1 MNNTKA
7 ISFWQFLEKYKIE
20 IPIIQRD
27 YAQGR
32 KGKEELRRSFLTNL
46 KEALDKKL
54 DKEKEALDNNDKE
67 LKLDFVY
74 GAINNETLTPLDGQQ
89 RLTTLWLLHWYVALR
104 AGKLEEAR
112 EKLKK
117 FSYETRVSSREF
129 CEQLC
134 NCKNFES
141 FTPKNDKI
149 VDFITNQTW
158 FYSAWKQDP
167 TIQSML
173 RMLSGTKETDKSG
186 NDFIDGIEELFKG
199 EETTYF
205 DSSWEKLSGEN
216 CPITFYH
223 LPLEN
228 FGLSDDLY
236 IKMNARGKQLTDFEN
251 LKADLIGYIQERANK
266 KKDWEN
272 LLKGED
278 SIPIKF
284 DTTWTDLFWEN
295 RKGKGSEND
304 KGEIDDI
311 YFTFLNRFFWNELF
325 IAKEKDDDK
334 YNKYILD
341 IGKGDET
348 STQENENHS
357 YKYLNEIDEKIEKNN
372 NTERFYQG
380 LDKYK
385 YFEGKI
391 PKECFKKLRKV
402 LDNYIKYNEDY
413 KCSWN
418 EEFSFIPKYKEN
430 KILTLNQ
437 RERIV
442 FYAICKYFDHDTN
455 IQYTKESFNR
465 WMRVIWNL
473 VSGEDNSGK
482 PNIRSTSAMRKAIE
496 FIEKLDAHN
505 VYCSLIGQEKI
516 QGNSE
521 FEERCKEEIEKA
533 RKIII
538 DKTWEKCIIKAE
550 KDLFFKGTIRFLF
563 RDEDGNVDWSKFHEK
578 SEQAKKYFDNNGIKE
593 DPNKVKVKLTKA
605 LVLQCV
611 DEKQIDDG
619 KQIYEKQI
627 FNPNAST
634 WLWILSSKD
643 YQKAVHNILTS
654 DNIDD
659 LCKERSDCE
668 KFTIFEWKKQSGDT
682 ISVKL
687 DLNNLPYEEM
697 INKIPEGR
705 FRYNYDIPKL
715 GYYKKNQRLNK
726 ERDDILCELHK
737 DRKINFNNECT
748 KFVWGGDFDFTYEEN
763 SFRWKSDNKVCL
775 IIENK
780 EDNTFEVDGS
790 IDIDKENFT
799 AKLEDLLDGKKTN

>member
-1 MNNTKA
+1 MDNTKA

-32 KGKEELRRSFLTNL
+32 IGKEELRRSFLTNL

-54 DKEKEALDNNDKE
+54 DKEKE

-74 GAINNETLTPLDGQQ
+74 GAINNNTLTPLDGQQ

-104 AGKLEEAR
+104 AGKLEEVC

-134 NCKNFES
+134 NSENFKS
-141 FTPKNDKI
+141 FKSENDKI
-149 VDFITNQTW
+149 VEFITNQTW

-173 RMLSGTKETDKSG
+173 RMLSRTKETDKSG
-186 NDFIDGIEELFKG
+186 NNFIDGIEELFDGVKDFT
-199 EETTYF
+199 EY
-205 DSSWEKLSGEN
+205 WERLSREN

-251 LKADLIGYIQERANK
+251 LKADLIGYIQENK
-266 KKDWEN
+266 WEIQN
-272 LLKGED
+272 D
-278 SIPIKF
+278 MAIKF

-295 RKGKGSEND
+295 KNNEN
-304 KGEIDDI
+304 EIDDI

-325 IAKEKDDDK
+325 IAKEKNDD
-334 YNKYILD
+334 KYILD

-348 STQENENHS
+348 STQENNNVS
-357 YKYLNEIDEKIEKNN
+357 YKYLNKIDEKVGQNN

-385 YFEGKI
+385 YFNSKI
-391 PKECFKKLRKV
+391 PLDCFEKLRKV
-402 LDNYIKYNEDY
+402 LDNFCEYYKNNEKNIY
-413 KCSWN
+413 ECSWN
-418 EEFSFIPKYKEN
+418 KDFSFIPKYKDD
-430 KILTLNQ
+430 KILELNQ

-455 IQYTKESFNR
+455 IQDTKESFDR

-482 PNIRSTSAMRKAIE
+482 PNIRSTSAMRNVIE
-496 FIEKLDAHN
+496 FIEKLDSHD
-505 VYCSLIGQEKI
+505 VYSSLLKYLKEQEIGK
-516 QGNSE
+516 SE
-521 FEERCKEEIEKA
+521 FDERCKEEFE
-533 RKIII
+533 
-538 DKTWEKCIIKAE
+538 KAE
-550 KDLFFKGTIRFLF
+550 KIKADNNWEEKIIEAEKSLFFKGTIRFLF
-563 RDEDGNVDWSKFHEK
+563 RDDKGACDWSYFDAKLENATEYFFNTEGINDIYKIELTRKLVFQCDDGNK
-578 SEQAKKYFDNNGIKE
+578 
-593 DPNKVKVKLTKA
+593 
-605 LVLQCV
+605 
-611 DEKQIDDG
+611 
-619 KQIYEKQI
+619 IYDKQI

-643 YQKAVHNILTS
+643 YQKAVHNILLGK
-654 DNIDD
+654 NINNP
-659 LCKERSDCE
+659 S
-668 KFTIFEWKKQSGDT
+668 KKILNG
-682 ISVKL
+682 IEI
-687 DLNNLPYEEM
+687 DLNNLPYEKM
-697 INKIPEGR
+697 IKDMPNGR
-705 FRYNYDIPKL
+705 FRCSWGKL
-715 GYYKKNQRLNK
+715 GYYEPYKQTAIVYNPKLSECFKKFENIQLAN
-726 ERDDILCELHK
+726 EVNLGNGYFYGWDIKFKYE
-737 DRKINFNNECT
+737 NNEYEWKRDADFN
-748 KFVWGGDFDFTYEEN
+748 KFEELLGIN
-763 SFRWKSDNKVCL
+763 KSDV
-775 IIENK
+775 I
-780 EDNTFEVDGS
+780 V
-790 IDIDKENFT
+790 
-799 AKLEDLLDGKKTN
+799 

>member
-1 MNNTKA
+1 MDNTKA

-54 DKEKEALDNNDKE
+54 DKEKEALDKEKE

-74 GAINNETLTPLDGQQ
+74 GAINNNTLTPLDGQQ
-89 RLTTLWLLHWYVALR
+89 RLTTLWLLHWHVALR
-104 AGKLEEAR
+104 AGKLEEVC

-117 FSYETRVSSREF
+117 ISYETRVSSREF

-134 NCKNFES
+134 NCENFKS
-141 FTPKNDKI
+141 FKPENDKI
-149 VDFITNQTW
+149 VEFITNQTW

-186 NDFIDGIEELFKG
+186 NDFIDGIEELFDGVKDLKDFT
-199 EETTYF
+199 EY
-205 DSSWEKLSGEN
+205 WERLSREN

-223 LPLEN
+223 LLLEN

-251 LKADLIGYIQERANK
+251 LKADLIGYIQENK
-266 KKDWEN
+266 WEIQN
-272 LLKGED
+272 D
-278 SIPIKF
+278 IAIKF
-284 DTTWTDLFWEN
+284 DTTWTDLFQEN
-295 RKGKGSEND
+295 KNNEN
-304 KGEIDDI
+304 EIDDI

-325 IAKEKDDDK
+325 IAKKDGK
-334 YNKYILD
+334 HILD

-385 YFEGKI
+385 YFDREI
-391 PKECFKKLRKV
+391 PLDCFEKLRKV
-402 LDNYIKYNEDY
+402 LDNYISYKKDNKDY
-413 KCSWN
+413 ECSWN
-418 EEFSFIPKYKEN
+418 KEFSFIPKYKEG

-455 IQYTKESFNR
+455 IQDTKESFDR

-482 PNIRSTSAMRKAIE
+482 PNIRSTSAMRNAIE
-496 FIEKLDAHN
+496 FIEKLDSHD
-505 VYCSLIGQEKI
+505 VYSSLLKYLKEQEIGK
-516 QGNSE
+516 SE
-521 FEERCKEEIEKA
+521 FDERCKEEFE
-533 RKIII
+533 
-538 DKTWEKCIIKAE
+538 KAE
-550 KDLFFKGTIRFLF
+550 KIKADNNWEEKIIEAEKSLFFKGTIRFLF
-563 RDEDGNVDWSKFHEK
+563 RDDKGACDWNDFDDKLEN
-578 SEQAKKYFDNNGIKE
+578 ARKYFNAEGINDIYKIELTRNLVFQCDNG
-593 DPNKVKVKLTKA
+593 NK
-605 LVLQCV
+605 
-611 DEKQIDDG
+611 
-619 KQIYEKQI
+619 IYDKQI

-643 YQKAVHNILTS
+643 YQKAVHNILLGN
-654 DNIDD
+654 NINNP
-659 LCKERSDCE
+659 SE
-668 KFTIFEWKKQSGDT
+668 KI
-682 ISVKL
+682 KL
-687 DLNNLPYEEM
+687 NGIEIDLNNLPYEKM
-697 INKIPEGR
+697 IKDMPNGR
-705 FRYNYDIPKL
+705 FRCSWGKL
-715 GYYKKNQRLNK
+715 GYYEPYKQTAIVYNPKLSECFKKLENIQLANEVNLGNDYFYGWDIKFKYNDNEYEWKRDNNVCLKDNAFKVDDSINK
-726 ERDDILCELHK
+726 DNFIEKLDEILE
-737 DRKINFNNECT
+737 
-748 KFVWGGDFDFTYEEN
+748 
-763 SFRWKSDNKVCL
+763 SDNS
-775 IIENK
+775 N
-780 EDNTFEVDGS
+780 
-790 IDIDKENFT
+790 
-799 AKLEDLLDGKKTN
+799 

>member
-7 ISFWQFLEKYKIE
+7 ISFWQFLKNYKIE
-20 IPIIQRD
+20 IPIVQRD

-46 KEALDKKL
+46 KEAL
-54 DKEKEALDNNDKE
+54 EALDNNKE

-74 GAINNETLTPLDGQQ
+74 GAMNNNTLTPLDGQQ

-104 AGKLEEAR
+104 AGKLNETQ

-134 NCKNFES
+134 NYKNFECFQCKEDS
-141 FTPKNDKI
+141 KI
-149 VDFITNQTW
+149 VEFITNQTW

-186 NDFIDGIEELFKG
+186 NDFIDGIEELFER
-199 EETTYF
+199 EETTKF
-205 DSSWEKLSGEN
+205 DSYWKNLSGD

-251 LKADLIGYIQERANK
+251 LKADLIGYIQERANEN
-266 KKDWEN
+266 KDWEN

-278 SIPIKF
+278 SIPIKL

-295 RKGKGSEND
+295 KNNEN
-304 KGEIDDI
+304 EIDDI

-325 IAKEKDDDK
+325 IAK
-334 YNKYILD
+334 NGNNYILD

-348 STQENENHS
+348 STQENNNVS
-357 YKYLNEIDEKIEKNN
+357 YKYLNKIDEKVEQNN

-385 YFEGKI
+385 YFNSDNSEI
-391 PKECFKKLRKV
+391 PLDCFEKLRKV
-402 LDNYIKYNEDY
+402 LDNFCEYYKNNEKNIY
-413 KCSWN
+413 ECSWN
-418 EEFSFIPKYKEN
+418 KDFSFIPKYKDDKDN

-437 RERIV
+437 RERII
-442 FYAICKYFDHDTN
+442 FYSICKYFDHDTN
-455 IQYTKESFNR
+455 IQDTKDSFDR

-482 PNIRSTSAMRKAIE
+482 PNIRSTSAMRNAIE
-496 FIEKLDAHN
+496 FIEKLDPYN
-505 VYCSLIGQEKI
+505 VYCSLIGKTIE
-516 QGNSE
+516 GNSE
-521 FEERCKEEIEKA
+521 FDERCKEEIEKA
-533 RKIII
+533 RKIIS

-550 KDLFFKGTIRFLF
+550 KYLFFKGTIRFLF
-563 RDEDGNVDWSKFHEK
+563 RNEEEGKVDWNEFFKK
-578 SEQAKKYFDNNGIKE
+578 WKQAKEYFEKNGIKE
-593 DPNKVKVKLTKA
+593 DYKVKLTKA
-605 LVLQCV
+605 LVLQCNK
-611 DEKQIDDG
+611 E
-619 KQIYEKQI
+619 QIYDKQI

-634 WLWILSSKD
+634 WLWILSSKE

-654 DNIDD
+654 EKLCEKCDN
-659 LCKERSDCE
+659 CKEF
-668 KFTIFEWKKQSGDT
+668 KIFEWKRQKEP
-682 ISVKL
+682 IEVIL
-687 DLNNLPYEEM
+687 DLNNLPYKEM
-697 INKIPEGR
+697 INNIPRGR
-705 FRYNYDIPKL
+705 FRYNYDIQKL
-715 GYYKKNQRLNK
+715 GYYEPYK
-726 ERDDILCELHK
+726 RDAI
-737 DRKINFNNECT
+737 T
-748 KFVWGGDFDFTYEEN
+748 FD
-763 SFRWKSDNKVCL
+763 SQL
-775 IIENK
+775 Q
-780 EDNTFEVDGS
+780 
-790 IDIDKENFT
+790 
-799 AKLEDLLDGKKTN
+799 

>member
-7 ISFWQFLEKYKIE
+7 ISFWQFLENYKIE

-46 KEALDKKL
+46 KEALD
-54 DKEKEALDNNDKE
+54 NNKE

-74 GAINNETLTPLDGQQ
+74 GAINNNTLTPLDGQQ

-104 AGKLEEAR
+104 AGKLNETQ

-134 NCKNFES
+134 NCENFKS
-141 FTPKNDKI
+141 FKPENDKI
-149 VDFITNQTW
+149 VKFITNQTW

-199 EETTYF
+199 TTEETTNFGSY
-205 DSSWEKLSGEN
+205 WEKLSGD

-236 IKMNARGKQLTDFEN
+236 IKMNARGKQLTDYEN
-251 LKADLIGYIQERANK
+251 LKADLIGYIQERANAEDK
-266 KKDWEN
+266 RNELLNAEN
-272 LLKGED
+272 G
-278 SIPIKF
+278 IPIKF

-295 RKGKGSEND
+295 RKEKDSEND

-311 YFTFLNRFFWNELF
+311 YFAFLNRFFWNELF
-325 IAKEKDDDK
+325 IAKNE
-334 YNKYILD
+334 NNYILD

-348 STQENENHS
+348 STQENNNHS

-385 YFEGKI
+385 YFDREI
-391 PKECFKKLRKV
+391 PLDCFEKLRKV
-402 LDNYIKYNEDY
+402 LDNYISYKKDNKDY
-413 KCSWN
+413 ECSWN
-418 EEFSFIPKYKEN
+418 KEFSFIPKYKEG

-455 IQYTKESFNR
+455 IQDTKESFDR

-482 PNIRSTSAMRKAIE
+482 PNIRSTSAMRNAIE
-496 FIEKLDAHN
+496 FIERLDSHD
-505 VYCSLIGQEKI
+505 VYFSLDLKKQEIVK
-516 QGNSE
+516 SE
-521 FEERCKEEIEKA
+521 FDERCKEEIEKA
-533 RKIII
+533 KKIKE
-538 DKTWEKCIIKAE
+538 DNNWEEIIIKAE
-550 KDLFFKGTIRFLF
+550 KSLFFKGTIRFLF
-563 RDEDGNVDWSKFHEK
+563 RNDEGACDWDLDNFIVKLENA
-578 SEQAKKYFDNNGIKE
+578 QKYFDAKEGINDIYKIE
-593 DPNKVKVKLTKA
+593 LTRKL
-605 LVLQCV
+605 VFQC
-611 DEKQIDDG
+611 DDG
-619 KQIYEKQI
+619 NKIYDKQI

-634 WLWILSSKD
+634 WLWILSSKE
-643 YQKAVHNILTS
+643 YQKAVHNILLGKDINNPS
-654 DNIDD
+654 
-659 LCKERSDCE
+659 E
-668 KFTIFEWKKQSGDT
+668 KI
-682 ISVKL
+682 KL
-687 DLNNLPYEEM
+687 NGIEIDLNNLPYEKMIKEM
-697 INKIPEGR
+697 PNGR
-705 FRYNYDIPKL
+705 FRCNWGKL
-715 GYYKKNQRLNK
+715 GYYEPYYKQTAIVYNPELSECLEKLENIQLVNEVNLGNGYFSGWDIK
-726 ERDDILCELHK
+726 FKYNDNEYEWKRD
-737 DRKINFNNECT
+737 NN
-748 KFVWGGDFDFTYEEN
+748 
-763 SFRWKSDNKVCL
+763 VCL
-775 IIENK
+775 K
-780 EDNTFEVDGS
+780 
-790 IDIDKENFT
+790 DKENRKFKVDDSINKDNFIE
-799 AKLEDLLDGKKTN
+799 KLDEILNSDNSN

>member
-1 MNNTKA
+1 MDNTKA

-32 KGKEELRRSFLTNL
+32 IGKEELRRSFLTNL

-54 DKEKEALDNNDKE
+54 DKEKE

-74 GAINNETLTPLDGQQ
+74 GAINNNTLTPLDGQQ

-104 AGKLEEAR
+104 AGKLEEVC

-134 NCKNFES
+134 NCENFKS
-141 FTPKNDKI
+141 FKPENDKI
-149 VDFITNQTW
+149 VEFITNQTW

-173 RMLSGTKETDKSG
+173 RMLSRTKETDKSG
-186 NDFIDGIEELFKG
+186 NNFIDGIEELFDGVKDFT
-199 EETTYF
+199 EY
-205 DSSWEKLSGEN
+205 WERLSREN

-251 LKADLIGYIQERANK
+251 LKADLIGYIQERANEN
-266 KKDWEN
+266 KDWEN

-278 SIPIKF
+278 SIPIKL

-295 RKGKGSEND
+295 RKEKGSKKD

-311 YFTFLNRFFWNELF
+311 YLTFLNRFFWNELF
-325 IAKEKDDDK
+325 IAKEKNDD
-334 YNKYILD
+334 KYILD

-348 STQENENHS
+348 STQENNNVS
-357 YKYLNEIDEKIEKNN
+357 YKYLNKIDEKVGQNN

-385 YFEGKI
+385 YFNSKI
-391 PKECFKKLRKV
+391 PLDRFEKLRKV
-402 LDNYIKYNEDY
+402 LDNFCEYYKNNEKNIY
-413 KCSWN
+413 ECSWN
-418 EEFSFIPKYKEN
+418 KDFSFIPKYKDD
-430 KILTLNQ
+430 KILELNQ

-455 IQYTKESFNR
+455 IQDTKESFDR

-482 PNIRSTSAMRKAIE
+482 PNIRSTSAMRNVIE
-496 FIEKLDAHN
+496 FIEKLDSHD
-505 VYCSLIGQEKI
+505 VYSSLLKYLKEQEIGK
-516 QGNSE
+516 SE
-521 FEERCKEEIEKA
+521 FDERCKEEFE
-533 RKIII
+533 
-538 DKTWEKCIIKAE
+538 KAE
-550 KDLFFKGTIRFLF
+550 KIKADNNWEEKIIEAEKSLFFKGTIRFLF
-563 RDEDGNVDWSKFHEK
+563 RDDKGACDWSYFDAKLENATEYFFNTEGINDIYKIELTRKLVFQCDDGNK
-578 SEQAKKYFDNNGIKE
+578 
-593 DPNKVKVKLTKA
+593 
-605 LVLQCV
+605 
-611 DEKQIDDG
+611 
-619 KQIYEKQI
+619 IYDKQI

-643 YQKAVHNILTS
+643 YQKAVHNILLGK
-654 DNIDD
+654 NINNP
-659 LCKERSDCE
+659 S
-668 KFTIFEWKKQSGDT
+668 KKILNG
-682 ISVKL
+682 IEI
-687 DLNNLPYEEM
+687 DLNNLPYEKM
-697 INKIPEGR
+697 IKDMPNGR
-705 FRYNYDIPKL
+705 FRCSWGKL
-715 GYYKKNQRLNK
+715 GYYEPYKQTAIVYNPKLSECFKKFENIQLAN
-726 ERDDILCELHK
+726 EVNLGNGYFYGWDIKFKYE
-737 DRKINFNNECT
+737 NNEYEWKRDADFN
-748 KFVWGGDFDFTYEEN
+748 KFEELLGIN
-763 SFRWKSDNKVCL
+763 KSDV
-775 IIENK
+775 I
-780 EDNTFEVDGS
+780 V
-790 IDIDKENFT
+790 
-799 AKLEDLLDGKKTN
+799 

>member
-1 MNNTKA
+1 MDNTKA

-54 DKEKEALDNNDKE
+54 DKEKE

-74 GAINNETLTPLDGQQ
+74 GAINNNTLTPLDGQQ

-104 AGKLEEAR
+104 AGKLEEVC

-134 NCKNFES
+134 NCENFKS
-141 FTPKNDKI
+141 FKPENDKI
-149 VDFITNQTW
+149 VEFITNQTW

-186 NDFIDGIEELFKG
+186 NDFINGIEELFER
-199 EETTYF
+199 EETTKF
-205 DSSWEKLSGEN
+205 DSYWKKLSGD

-251 LKADLIGYIQERANK
+251 LKADLIGYIQENK
-266 KKDWEN
+266 WEIQN
-272 LLKGED
+272 D
-278 SIPIKF
+278 IAIKF

-295 RKGKGSEND
+295 KNSKN
-304 KGEIDDI
+304 EIDDI

-334 YNKYILD
+334 YILD

-348 STQENENHS
+348 STQENNNVS
-357 YKYLNEIDEKIEKNN
+357 YKYLNKIDEKVEQNN

-385 YFEGKI
+385 YFNSEI
-391 PKECFKKLRKV
+391 PPDCFEKLRKV
-402 LDNYIKYNEDY
+402 LDNFCKYYKNNKNDIY

-418 EEFSFIPKYKEN
+418 KDFSFIPKYKDD
-430 KILTLNQ
+430 KILELNQ

-455 IQYTKESFNR
+455 IQDTKESFDR

-482 PNIRSTSAMRKAIE
+482 PNIRSTSAMRNAIE
-496 FIEKLDAHN
+496 FIEKLDSHD
-505 VYCSLIGQEKI
+505 VYSSLLKYLKEQEIGK
-516 QGNSE
+516 SE
-521 FEERCKEEIEKA
+521 FDERCKEEFE
-533 RKIII
+533 
-538 DKTWEKCIIKAE
+538 KAE
-550 KDLFFKGTIRFLF
+550 KIKADNNWEEKIIEAEKSLFFKGTIRFLF
-563 RDEDGNVDWSKFHEK
+563 RDDKGACDWNDFAFETKL
-578 SEQAKKYFDNNGIKE
+578 KKLNDYFEEGGIKE
-593 DPNKVKVKLTKA
+593 DYKVKLTKA
-605 LVLQCV
+605 LVLQCEE
-611 DEKQIDDG
+611 EKQIYD
-619 KQIYEKQI
+619 KQI

-643 YQKAVHNILTS
+643 YQKAVHNILVR

-659 LCKERSDCE
+659 LCNDSK
-668 KFTIFEWKKQSGDT
+668 KLKIFEWKRQQEPT
-682 ISVKL
+682 IEVIL

-697 INKIPEGR
+697 IEQIPRGR
-705 FRYNYDIPKL
+705 FRYNYDIQKL
-715 GYYKKNQRLNK
+715 GYYEPYKREAITFDSNCNK
-726 ERDDILCELHK
+726 ILSNSNIHIDNRIDGTNFFWGWDI
-737 DRKINFNNECT
+737 I
-748 KFVWGGDFDFTYEEN
+748 FTYKRN
-763 SFRWKSDNKVCL
+763 QFCWKSDNNVCL
-775 IIENK
+775 K
-780 EDNTFEVDGS
+780 
-790 IDIDKENFT
+790 DKENKF
-799 AKLEDLLDGKKTN
+799 KVDDSINKDNFIEKLDGILKSDNSN

>member
-1 MNNTKA
+1 MDNTKA

-46 KEALDKKL
+46 KEALNKKL
-54 DKEKEALDNNDKE
+54 DKEKEALDKEKE

-74 GAINNETLTPLDGQQ
+74 GAINNNTLTPLDGQQ

-104 AGKLEEAR
+104 AGKLEEVC

-134 NCKNFES
+134 NCENFKS
-141 FTPKNDKI
+141 FKPENDKI
-149 VDFITNQTW
+149 VEFITNQTW

-186 NDFIDGIEELFKG
+186 NDFIDGIEELFKK
-199 EETTYF
+199 TTNFENY
-205 DSSWEKLSGEN
+205 WEILSGDY

-251 LKADLIGYIQERANK
+251 LKADLIGYIQENK
-266 KKDWEN
+266 WEIQN
-272 LLKGED
+272 D
-278 SIPIKF
+278 IAIKF

-295 RKGKGSEND
+295 KNNEN
-304 KGEIDDI
+304 EIDDI

-325 IAKEKDDDK
+325 IAKKDGK
-334 YNKYILD
+334 HILD

-385 YFEGKI
+385 YFDREI
-391 PKECFKKLRKV
+391 PLDCFEKLRKV
-402 LDNYIKYNEDY
+402 LDNYISYKKDNKDY
-413 KCSWN
+413 ECSWN
-418 EEFSFIPKYKEN
+418 KEFSFIPKYKEG

-437 RERIV
+437 RERII
-442 FYAICKYFDHDTN
+442 FYSICKYFNHDTN
-455 IQYTKESFNR
+455 IQYTKESFDR

-473 VSGEDNSGK
+473 VSGEDNSGRS
-482 PNIRSTSAMRKAIE
+482 NIRSTSAMRKAIE
-496 FIEKLDAHN
+496 FIEELDAHN

-533 RKIII
+533 RKTII

-550 KDLFFKGTIRFLF
+550 KYLFFKGTIRFLF
-563 RDEDGNVDWSKFHEK
+563 RNEEEGKVDWSEFFKK
-578 SEQAKKYFDNNGIKE
+578 WKQAKEYFDENGIKKE
-593 DPNKVKVKLTKA
+593 HKVKLTKA
-605 LVLQCV
+605 LVLQCE
-611 DEKQIDDG
+611 DAR
-619 KQIYEKQI
+619 QIYEKQI

-634 WLWILSSKD
+634 WLWILSSKE
-643 YQKAVHNILTS
+643 YQKAVHNILTN
-654 DNIDD
+654 DNIDK
-659 LCKERSDCE
+659 LLESLNNNSN
-668 KFTIFEWKKQSGDT
+668 T
-682 ISVKL
+682 L
-687 DLNNLPYEEM
+687 DLNGTSLNLINLPYKEM
-697 INKIPEGR
+697 IEIPKGR
-705 FRYNYDIPKL
+705 FRYNNKLL
-715 GYYKKNQRLNK
+715 GYYEPYGRDAITFDNK
-726 ERDDILCELHK
+726 RNEILSNLCNNGGITTENRINNTTFFWGWDI
-737 DRKINFNNECT
+737 
-748 KFVWGGDFDFTYEEN
+748 DFTYKEK
-763 SFRWKSDNKVCL
+763 SFRWKSDNNVCL
-775 IIENK
+775 KDDENQTFK
-780 EDNTFEVDGS
+780 VDDNINKD
-790 IDIDKENFT
+790 NFT
-799 AKLEDLLDGKKTN
+799 QKLGELLKSDNSN

>member
-7 ISFWQFLEKYKIE
+7 ISFWQFLENYKIE

-46 KEALDKKL
+46 KEALDK
-54 DKEKEALDNNDKE
+54 EKE

-74 GAINNETLTPLDGQQ
+74 GAMNNDTLTPLDGQQ

-104 AGKLEEAR
+104 AGKLEEVC

-134 NCKNFES
+134 NCENFKS
-141 FTPKNDKI
+141 FQCKEDSKI
-149 VDFITNQTW
+149 VDFIINQTW

-186 NDFIDGIEELFKG
+186 NNFIDGIEELFEG
-199 EETTYF
+199 TTNF
-205 DSSWEKLSGEN
+205 DSYWRNLSED

-251 LKADLIGYIQERANK
+251 LKADLIGYIQENK
-266 KKDWEN
+266 WEIQN
-272 LLKGED
+272 D
-278 SIPIKF
+278 IAIKF

-295 RKGKGSEND
+295 KNNEN
-304 KGEIDDI
+304 EIDDI

-325 IAKEKDDDK
+325 IAKEKNDD
-334 YNKYILD
+334 KYILD

-348 STQENENHS
+348 STQENNNVS
-357 YKYLNEIDEKIEKNN
+357 YKYLNKIDDEPKQNQGQD
-372 NTERFYQG
+372 RFYKG

-385 YFEGKI
+385 YYKTEIYKTEIPLSFFE
-391 PKECFKKLRKV
+391 KLKRV
-402 LDNYIKYNEDY
+402 LDNYISHKGELEEYEC
-413 KCSWN
+413 KWN
-418 EEFSFIPKYKEN
+418 ENFSFIPKYDEKGE
-430 KILTLNQ
+430 ILTLNQ

-442 FYAICKYFDHDTN
+442 FYAICKYLDRDELSN
-455 IQYTKESFNR
+455 TKESFNR

-482 PNIRSTSAMRKAIE
+482 PNIRSTSAMRNAIE
-496 FIEKLDAHN
+496 FIEKLDPYN
-505 VYCSLIGQEKI
+505 VYCSLIGKTIE
-516 QGNSE
+516 GNSD
-521 FEERCKEEIEKA
+521 FDERCKEEIEKA
-533 RKIII
+533 RKIIS
-538 DKTWEKCIIKAE
+538 DKTWEQAIKDAE
-550 KDLFFKGTIRFLF
+550 NLLFFKGTIRFLF
-563 RDEDGNVDWSKFHEK
+563 RNDVGTDWDNFKTK
-578 SEQAKKYFDNNGIKE
+578 RDKVNNYFEEGGIKE
-593 DPNKVKVKLTKA
+593 DYKVKVKVKLTKA
-605 LVLQCV
+605 LVLQCNK
-611 DEKQIDDG
+611 E
-619 KQIYEKQI
+619 QIYDKQI

-634 WLWILSSKD
+634 WLWILSSKE

-654 DNIDD
+654 EKLCEKCDN
-659 LCKERSDCE
+659 CKE
-668 KFTIFEWKKQSGDT
+668 FTIFEWKKQSGDT

-697 INKIPEGR
+697 IEKIPQGR
-705 FRYNYDIPKL
+705 FRYNYDIQKL
-715 GYYKKNQRLNK
+715 GYYEPYGRDAITFDNK
-726 ERDDILCELHK
+726 RNEILSNSDIC
-737 DRKINFNNECT
+737 INNRIGNTNF
-748 KFVWGGDFDFTYEEN
+748 FWGWDIIFTYEEKQ
-763 SFRWKSDNKVCL
+763 FCWKSDNNVCL
-775 IIENK
+775 KDNETKTFKVDDNINKDKFIENLNGIL
-780 EDNTFEVDGS
+780 ESDNS
-790 IDIDKENFT
+790 N
-799 AKLEDLLDGKKTN
+799 

>member
-1 MNNTKA
+1 MDNTKA

-46 KEALDKKL
+46 KEALDK
-54 DKEKEALDNNDKE
+54 EKE

-74 GAINNETLTPLDGQQ
+74 GAINNNTLTPLDGQQ

-104 AGKLEEAR
+104 AGKLKETETQ

-134 NCKNFES
+134 NCENFKS
-141 FTPKNDKI
+141 FKPENDKI
-149 VDFITNQTW
+149 VEFITNQTW

-186 NDFIDGIEELFKG
+186 NDFIDGIEELFDGVKDLKDFT
-199 EETTYF
+199 EY
-205 DSSWEKLSGEN
+205 WERLSREN

-251 LKADLIGYIQERANK
+251 LKADLIGYIQENK
-266 KKDWEN
+266 WEIQN
-272 LLKGED
+272 D
-278 SIPIKF
+278 IAIKF

-295 RKGKGSEND
+295 KNNEN
-304 KGEIDDI
+304 EIDDI

-325 IAKEKDDDK
+325 IAKKDGK
-334 YNKYILD
+334 HILD

-385 YFEGKI
+385 YFDREI
-391 PKECFKKLRKV
+391 PLDCFEKLRKV
-402 LDNYIKYNEDY
+402 LDNYISYKKDNKDY
-413 KCSWN
+413 ECSWN
-418 EEFSFIPKYKEN
+418 KEFSFIPKYKEG

-442 FYAICKYFDHDTN
+442 FYAIYKYFDHDTN
-455 IQYTKESFNR
+455 IQYTKESFDR

-473 VSGEDNSGK
+473 VSGEDNSGRS
-482 PNIRSTSAMRKAIE
+482 NIRSTSAMRKAIE
-496 FIEKLDAHN
+496 FIEELDAHN
-505 VYCSLIGQEKI
+505 VYWSLIGQEKI

-533 RKIII
+533 RKIIS
-538 DKTWEKCIIKAE
+538 DKTWEQAIKDAE
-550 KDLFFKGTIRFLF
+550 NLLFFKGTIRFLF
-563 RDEDGNVDWSKFHEK
+563 RNDVGTDWDNFKTK
-578 SEQAKKYFDNNGIKE
+578 RDKVNNYFEEGGIKE
-593 DPNKVKVKLTKA
+593 DYKVKLAKA
-605 LVLQCV
+605 LVLQCNK
-611 DEKQIDDG
+611 E
-619 KQIYEKQI
+619 QIYDKQI

-643 YQKAVHNILTS
+643 YQKAVHNILMN
-654 DNIDD
+654 DNIDK
-659 LCKERSDCE
+659 LLESLNNNSN
-668 KFTIFEWKKQSGDT
+668 T
-682 ISVKL
+682 L
-687 DLNNLPYEEM
+687 DLNGTSLNLINLPYKEM
-697 INKIPEGR
+697 IKIPKGR
-705 FRYNYDIPKL
+705 FRYNYKLL
-715 GYYKKNQRLNK
+715 GYYEPYGRDAITFDNK
-726 ERDDILCELHK
+726 RNEILSNLCNNGEIMTENRINNTTFFWGWDI
-737 DRKINFNNECT
+737 
-748 KFVWGGDFDFTYEEN
+748 DFTYKEK
-763 SFRWKSDNKVCL
+763 SFRWKSDNNVCL
-775 IIENK
+775 IDKDKKI
-780 EDNTFEVDGS
+780 EVD
-790 IDIDKENFT
+790 DKINKDNFT
-799 AKLEDLLDGKKTN
+799 QKLGELLESDNSN

>member
-1 MNNTKA
+1 MDNTKA

-54 DKEKEALDNNDKE
+54 DKEKEALGKEKE

-74 GAINNETLTPLDGQQ
+74 GAINNNTLTPLDGQQ

-104 AGKLEEAR
+104 AGKLEEVC

-134 NCKNFES
+134 NCENFKS
-141 FTPKNDKI
+141 FKPENDKI

-186 NDFIDGIEELFKG
+186 NDFIDGIEELFEG
-199 EETTYF
+199 TTNF
-205 DSSWEKLSGEN
+205 DSYWRNLSED

-251 LKADLIGYIQERANK
+251 LKADLIGYIQERANAEYK
-266 KKDWEN
+266 WNELLNAEN
-272 LLKGED
+272 G
-278 SIPIKF
+278 IPIKF

-295 RKGKGSEND
+295 RKEKGSKKD

-325 IAKEKDDDK
+325 IAKEKDDE
-334 YNKYILD
+334 KYILD

-348 STQENENHS
+348 STQENNNVS
-357 YKYLNEIDEKIEKNN
+357 YKYLNEIEDEPKQNQGQD
-372 NTERFYQG
+372 RFYKG

-385 YFEGKI
+385 YFNSEI
-391 PKECFKKLRKV
+391 PLVCFEKLRKV
-402 LDNYIKYNEDY
+402 LDNYISYKKDNKDY
-413 KCSWN
+413 ECSWN
-418 EEFSFIPKYKEN
+418 KEFSFIPKYKDD
-430 KILTLNQ
+430 KILELNQ

-455 IQYTKESFNR
+455 IQDTKESFNR

-482 PNIRSTSAMRKAIE
+482 PNIRSTSAMRNAIE
-496 FIEKLDAHN
+496 FIEKLDPYN
-505 VYCSLIGQEKI
+505 VYCSLIGEPI
-516 QGNSE
+516 EGNSE
-521 FEERCKEEIEKA
+521 FDERCKDEIEKA

-538 DKTWEKCIIKAE
+538 DKTWEKCIIEAE
-550 KDLFFKGTIRFLF
+550 NDLFFKGTIRFLF
-563 RDEDGNVDWSKFHEK
+563 RDEDGNTDWSEFFNK
-578 SEQAKKYFDNNGIKE
+578 SDQAKEYFNENGIK
-593 DPNKVKVKLTKA
+593 DHKVKLTKA
-605 LVLQCV
+605 LVLQCK
-611 DEKQIDDG
+611 DKE
-619 KQIYEKQI
+619 QIYEKQI

-634 WLWILSSKD
+634 WLWILSSKE

-654 DNIDD
+654 VE
-659 LCKERSDCE
+659 LCE
-668 KFTIFEWKKQSGDT
+668 KCEQCQEFKIFEWNGKK
-682 ISVKL
+682 VRL

-697 INKIPEGR
+697 IEKIPEGR
-705 FRYNYDIPKL
+705 FRYNYDIQKL

-726 ERDDILCELHK
+726 DRDYILCELHEK
-737 DRKINFNNECT
+737 KYVTFNNECI
-748 KFVWGGDFDFTYEEN
+748 KFWWGGDFDFEYN
-763 SFRWKSDNKVCL
+763 NKQFCWKSDNNVCL
-775 IIENK
+775 KDNENITFKVDDSINKDNFIEKLYEILNS
-780 EDNTFEVDGS
+780 DNS
-790 IDIDKENFT
+790 N
-799 AKLEDLLDGKKTN
+799 

>member
-7 ISFWQFLEKYKIE
+7 ISFWQFLENYKIE

-46 KEALDKKL
+46 KEALD
-54 DKEKEALDNNDKE
+54 NNKE

-74 GAINNETLTPLDGQQ
+74 GAIHNNTLTPLDGQQ

-104 AGKLEEAR
+104 AGKLNETQ

-134 NCKNFES
+134 NYENFKYFQCKEDS
-141 FTPKNDKI
+141 KI
-149 VDFITNQTW
+149 VDFIINQTW

-186 NDFIDGIEELFKG
+186 NNFIDGIEELFEG
-199 EETTYF
+199 TTNFGSY
-205 DSSWEKLSGEN
+205 WEKLSGD

-251 LKADLIGYIQERANK
+251 LKADLIGYIQEKANTENE
-266 KKDWEN
+266 WEK
-272 LLKGED
+272 LLD
-278 SIPIKF
+278 AQNDIAIKF
-284 DTTWTDLFWEN
+284 DTTWTDLFW
-295 RKGKGSEND
+295 D
-304 KGEIDDI
+304 KRNGNNEIDDI

-325 IAKEKDDDK
+325 IAKK
-334 YNKYILD
+334 YGKHILD

-357 YKYLNEIDEKIEKNN
+357 YKYLNEIDEKVEQNN

-385 YFEGKI
+385 YFNSKI
-391 PKECFKKLRKV
+391 PLDCFEKLRKV
-402 LDNYIKYNEDY
+402 LDNFCKYYENNKNDIY

-418 EEFSFIPKYKEN
+418 EDFSFIPKYKDKEG
-430 KILTLNQ
+430 KIGTLNQ

-455 IQYTKESFNR
+455 IQDTKESFDR

-482 PNIRSTSAMRKAIE
+482 PNIRSTSAMRNAIE
-496 FIEKLDAHN
+496 FIERLDAHN
-505 VYCSLIGQEKI
+505 VYCSLIGKCSIIGKKI
-516 QGNSE
+516 NETTE

-538 DKTWEKCIIKAE
+538 DKTWEKCIIEAE
-550 KDLFFKGTIRFLF
+550 NDLFFKGTIRFLF
-563 RDEDGNVDWSKFHEK
+563 RNEDGKVDWSDWNEK
-578 SEQAKKYFDNNGIKE
+578 QTKARDYFDKNGIKQE
-593 DPNKVKVKLTKA
+593 HKQEHKVELTRA
-605 LVLQCV
+605 LVLQCNK
-611 DEKQIDDG
+611 E
-619 KQIYEKQI
+619 QIYDKQI

-634 WLWILSSKD
+634 WLWILSSKE

-654 DNIDD
+654 EKLCEECDN
-659 LCKERSDCE
+659 CKE
-668 KFTIFEWKKQSGDT
+668 FTIFEWKRQQEPT
-682 ISVKL
+682 IEVIL

-697 INKIPEGR
+697 IEKIPRGR
-705 FRYNYDIPKL
+705 FRYNYDIQKL
-715 GYYKKNQRLNK
+715 GYYEPYK
-726 ERDDILCELHK
+726 RDAITFDSNYNEILSNSPIRIDNRIGDTNFFLGWDI
-737 DRKINFNNECT
+737 I
-748 KFVWGGDFDFTYEEN
+748 FTYEEKQ
-763 SFRWKSDNKVCL
+763 FCWKSDNNVCL
-775 IIENK
+775 KDN
-780 EDNTFEVDGS
+780 EDKKFEVD
-790 IDIDKENFT
+790 DKINKDNFI
-799 AKLEDLLDGKKTN
+799 KKLDGILKSDNSN

>member
-7 ISFWQFLEKYKIE
+7 ISFWQFLENYKIE

-46 KEALDKKL
+46 KEALDK
-54 DKEKEALDNNDKE
+54 EKE

-74 GAINNETLTPLDGQQ
+74 GAINNNTLTPLDGQQ

-104 AGKLEEAR
+104 AGKLKETETQ

-134 NCKNFES
+134 NYKNFECFQCKEDS
-141 FTPKNDKI
+141 KI
-149 VDFITNQTW
+149 VDFIINQTW

-186 NDFIDGIEELFKG
+186 NDFIDGIEELFEG
-199 EETTYF
+199 TTNF
-205 DSSWEKLSGEN
+205 DSYWRNLSED

-251 LKADLIGYIQERANK
+251 LKADLIGYIQEKANTENE
-266 KKDWEN
+266 WEK
-272 LLKGED
+272 LLD
-278 SIPIKF
+278 AQNDIAIKF
-284 DTTWTDLFWEN
+284 DTTWTDLFW
-295 RKGKGSEND
+295 D
-304 KGEIDDI
+304 KRNGNNEIDDI

-325 IAKEKDDDK
+325 IAKK
-334 YNKYILD
+334 YGKHILD

-357 YKYLNEIDEKIEKNN
+357 YKYLNEIDEKVEQNN

-385 YFEGKI
+385 YFNSKI
-391 PKECFKKLRKV
+391 PLDCFEKLRKV
-402 LDNYIKYNEDY
+402 LDNFCKYYENNKNDIY

-418 EEFSFIPKYKEN
+418 EDFSFIPKYKDKEG
-430 KILTLNQ
+430 KIGTLNQ

-455 IQYTKESFNR
+455 IQDTKESFDR

-482 PNIRSTSAMRKAIE
+482 PNIRSTSAMRNAIE
-496 FIEKLDAHN
+496 FIERLDAHN
-505 VYCSLIGQEKI
+505 VYCSLIGKCSIIGKKI
-516 QGNSE
+516 NETTE

-538 DKTWEKCIIKAE
+538 DKTWEKCIIEAE
-550 KDLFFKGTIRFLF
+550 NDLFFKGTIRFLF
-563 RDEDGNVDWSKFHEK
+563 RNEDGKVDWSDWNEK
-578 SEQAKKYFDNNGIKE
+578 QTKARDYFDKNGIQE
-593 DPNKVKVKLTKA
+593 HKVELTRA
-605 LVLQCV
+605 LVLQCKN
-611 DEKQIDDG
+611 EKQIYD
-619 KQIYEKQI
+619 KQI

-643 YQKAVHNILTS
+643 YQDAVHNILMS
-654 DNIDD
+654 VE
-659 LCKERSDCE
+659 LCE
-668 KFTIFEWKKQSGDT
+668 KCDNCKKFKIFEWNERKV
-682 ISVKL
+682 IL
-687 DLNNLPYEEM
+687 DLNNLPYEKM
-697 INKIPEGR
+697 IEKIPRGR
-705 FRYNYDIPKL
+705 FRYNYDIQKL
-715 GYYKKNQRLNK
+715 GYYEPYK
-726 ERDDILCELHK
+726 RDAIVYNPELSEYFEKFEKIQLTNEVNLGNGYFYGWDIK
-737 DRKINFNNECT
+737 FKYNNNEYEFCLKDKEN
-748 KFVWGGDFDFTYEEN
+748 KFKVDGDINNFIEKLN
-763 SFRWKSDNKVCL
+763 GILKSDNS
-775 IIENK
+775 N
-780 EDNTFEVDGS
+780 
-790 IDIDKENFT
+790 
-799 AKLEDLLDGKKTN
+799 

>member
-1 MNNTKA
+1 MDNTKA

-32 KGKEELRRSFLTNL
+32 IGKEELRRSFLTNL

-54 DKEKEALDNNDKE
+54 DKEKE

-74 GAINNETLTPLDGQQ
+74 GAINNNTLTPLDGQQ

-104 AGKLEEAR
+104 AGKLEEVC

-134 NCKNFES
+134 NCENFKS
-141 FTPKNDKI
+141 FKSENDKI
-149 VDFITNQTW
+149 VEFITNQTW

-173 RMLSGTKETDKSG
+173 RMLSRTKETDKSG
-186 NDFIDGIEELFKG
+186 NNFIDGIEELFDGVKDFT
-199 EETTYF
+199 EY
-205 DSSWEKLSGEN
+205 WERLSREN

-251 LKADLIGYIQERANK
+251 LKADLIGYIQENK
-266 KKDWEN
+266 WEIQN
-272 LLKGED
+272 D
-278 SIPIKF
+278 IAIKF

-295 RKGKGSEND
+295 KNSKN
-304 KGEIDDI
+304 EIDDI

-334 YNKYILD
+334 YILD

-348 STQENENHS
+348 STQENNNVS
-357 YKYLNEIDEKIEKNN
+357 YKYLNKIDEKVGQNN

-385 YFEGKI
+385 YFNSEI
-391 PKECFKKLRKV
+391 PPDCFEKLRKV
-402 LDNYIKYNEDY
+402 LDNFCKYYKNNKNDIY

-418 EEFSFIPKYKEN
+418 EDFSFIPKYKDDKDNKNNKDN
-430 KILTLNQ
+430 KILELNQ

-455 IQYTKESFNR
+455 IQDTKESFNR

-482 PNIRSTSAMRKAIE
+482 PNIRSTSAMRNAIE
-496 FIEKLDAHN
+496 FIEKLDPYN
-505 VYCSLIGQEKI
+505 VYWSLIGKKI

-521 FEERCKEEIEKA
+521 FDERCKEEIEKA
-533 RKIII
+533 RKIIS
-538 DKTWEKCIIKAE
+538 DKTWEQAIKDAE
-550 KDLFFKGTIRFLF
+550 NLLFFKGTIRFLF
-563 RDEDGNVDWSKFHEK
+563 RNDVGTDWKNFKTKLEK
-578 SEQAKKYFDNNGIKE
+578 LKVYFEKGGIKE
-593 DPNKVKVKLTKA
+593 KNKVGLTRN
-605 LVLQCV
+605 LVFQC
-611 DEKQIDDG
+611 DNGNK
-619 KQIYEKQI
+619 IYDKQI

-643 YQKAVHNILTS
+643 YQKAVHNILLGN
-654 DNIDD
+654 NINNP
-659 LCKERSDCE
+659 SE
-668 KFTIFEWKKQSGDT
+668 KI
-682 ISVKL
+682 KL
-687 DLNNLPYEEM
+687 NGIEIDLNNLPYEKM
-697 INKIPEGR
+697 IKDMPNGR
-705 FRYNYDIPKL
+705 FRCSWGKL
-715 GYYKKNQRLNK
+715 GYYEPYKQTAIVYNPKLSECFKKFENIQLAN
-726 ERDDILCELHK
+726 EVNLGNGYFYGWDI
-737 DRKINFNNECT
+737 
-748 KFVWGGDFDFTYEEN
+748 KFKYEEN
-763 SFRWKSDNKVCL
+763 EYEWKRDADFNKFEELLGINKSDV
-775 IIENK
+775 IE
-780 EDNTFEVDGS
+780 
-790 IDIDKENFT
+790 
-799 AKLEDLLDGKKTN
+799 

>member
-7 ISFWQFLEKYKIE
+7 ISFWQFLENYKIE

-74 GAINNETLTPLDGQQ
+74 GAINNNTLTPLDGQQ

-117 FSYETRVSSREF
+117 LSYETRVFSREF

-134 NCKNFES
+134 NCENFES
-141 FTPKNDKI
+141 FTPENDKI

-173 RMLSGTKETDKSG
+173 RMLSGTEENDKSG
-186 NDFIDGIEELFKG
+186 KDFIDGIEELFKD
-199 EETTYF
+199 EFENYW
-205 DSSWEKLSGEN
+205 DLLSRDK
-216 CPITFYH
+216 CPIAFYH

-251 LKADLIGYIQERANK
+251 LKADLIGYIQERANEN
-266 KKDWEN
+266 KDWEN

-278 SIPIKF
+278 SIPIKL

-295 RKGKGSEND
+295 RKGKGSDKD

-311 YFTFLNRFFWNELF
+311 YFAFLNRFFWNELF
-325 IAKEKDDDK
+325 IAKKDEKH
-334 YNKYILD
+334 ILN
-341 IGKGDET
+341 IET
-348 STQENENHS
+348 STQENKNPS
-357 YKYLNEIDEKIEKNN
+357 YKYLNEIDEKVKENN

-385 YFEGKI
+385 YYGGEFPI
-391 PKECFKKLRKV
+391 PLECFEKLRKV
-402 LDNYIKYNEDY
+402 LDNFCKYYENNKNNIY

-418 EEFSFIPKYKEN
+418 QDFSFIPKYKDD
-430 KILTLNQ
+430 KILELNQ

-455 IQYTKESFNR
+455 IQDTKESFDR

-482 PNIRSTSAMRKAIE
+482 PNIRSTSAMRNVIE
-496 FIEKLDAHN
+496 FIEKLDSHD
-505 VYCSLIGQEKI
+505 VYSSLLKYLKEQEIGK
-516 QGNSE
+516 SE
-521 FEERCKEEIEKA
+521 FEP
-533 RKIII
+533 
-538 DKTWEKCIIKAE
+538 IK
-550 KDLFFKGTIRFLF
+550 
-563 RDEDGNVDWSKFHEK
+563 
-578 SEQAKKYFDNNGIKE
+578 
-593 DPNKVKVKLTKA
+593 
-605 LVLQCV
+605 
-611 DEKQIDDG
+611 
-619 KQIYEKQI
+619 
-627 FNPNAST
+627 
-634 WLWILSSKD
+634 
-643 YQKAVHNILTS
+643 
-654 DNIDD
+654 
-659 LCKERSDCE
+659 
-668 KFTIFEWKKQSGDT
+668 
-682 ISVKL
+682 
-687 DLNNLPYEEM
+687 
-697 INKIPEGR
+697 
-705 FRYNYDIPKL
+705 
-715 GYYKKNQRLNK
+715 
-726 ERDDILCELHK
+726 
-737 DRKINFNNECT
+737 
-748 KFVWGGDFDFTYEEN
+748 
-763 SFRWKSDNKVCL
+763 
-775 IIENK
+775 
-780 EDNTFEVDGS
+780 
-790 IDIDKENFT
+790 
-799 AKLEDLLDGKKTN
+799 

>member
-1 MNNTKA
+1 MDNTKA
-7 ISFWQFLEKYKIE
+7 ISFWRFLEKYKIE

-46 KEALDKKL
+46 KK
-54 DKEKEALDNNDKE
+54 ALDNEKE

-74 GAINNETLTPLDGQQ
+74 GAINNDTLTPLDGQQ

-104 AGKLEEAR
+104 AGKLKETETQ

-134 NCKNFES
+134 NYENFKCFQCKEDS
-141 FTPKNDKI
+141 KI
-149 VDFITNQTW
+149 VEFITNQTW
-158 FYSAWKQDP
+158 FYSTWKQDP

-186 NDFIDGIEELFKG
+186 NNFIDGIEELFEGVKDLKDFT
-199 EETTYF
+199 EY
-205 DSSWEKLSGEN
+205 WERLSIEN

-251 LKADLIGYIQERANK
+251 LKADLIGYIQENK
-266 KKDWEN
+266 WEIQN
-272 LLKGED
+272 D
-278 SIPIKF
+278 IAIKF

-295 RKGKGSEND
+295 RKGKGSDKD

-311 YFTFLNRFFWNELF
+311 YFAFLNRFFWNELF
-325 IAKEKDDDK
+325 IAKNE
-334 YNKYILD
+334 NNYILD

-348 STQENENHS
+348 STQENNNVS

-385 YFEGKI
+385 YYKTEI
-391 PKECFKKLRKV
+391 PPSFFKKLKRV
-402 LDNYIKYNEDY
+402 LDNYISHKVELEEY
-413 KCSWN
+413 KCKWN
-418 EEFSFIPKYKEN
+418 GNFSFIPKYDEKGE
-430 KILTLNQ
+430 ILTLNQ

-442 FYAICKYFDHDTN
+442 FYAICKYLDRDELSN
-455 IQYTKESFNR
+455 TKESFNR

-482 PNIRSTSAMRKAIE
+482 PNIRSTSAMRNAIE
-496 FIEKLDAHN
+496 FIEKLDPYN

-533 RKIII
+533 RKIIS
-538 DKTWEKCIIKAE
+538 DKTLEEGIIAAE
-550 KDLFFKGTIRFLF
+550 KYLFFKGTIRFLF
-563 RDEDGNVDWSKFHEK
+563 RDDKGAWDWKGFETK
-578 SEQAKKYFDNNGIKE
+578 LKKLKVYFEENGIKE
-593 DPNKVKVKLTKA
+593 DKEDKEDYKVKLTKA
-605 LVLQCV
+605 LVLQC
-611 DEKQIDDG
+611 EK
-619 KQIYEKQI
+619 KEQIYDKQI

-643 YQKAVHNILTS
+643 YQKAVHNILMS
-654 DNIDD
+654 EKLCEKCDN
-659 LCKERSDCE
+659 CKEF
-668 KFTIFEWKKQSGDT
+668 KIFEWKRQQEPT
-682 ISVKL
+682 IEVIL

-697 INKIPEGR
+697 IEKIPRGR
-705 FRYNYDIPKL
+705 FRYNYDIQKL
-715 GYYKKNQRLNK
+715 GYY
-726 ERDDILCELHK
+726 EPYGRDAIT
-737 DRKINFNNECT
+737 F
-748 KFVWGGDFDFTYEEN
+748 
-763 SFRWKSDNKVCL
+763 DNKR
-775 IIENK
+775 N
-780 EDNTFEVDGS
+780 
-790 IDIDKENFT
+790 
-799 AKLEDLLDGKKTN
+799 

>member
-46 KEALDKKL
+46 KEALDNK
-54 DKEKEALDNNDKE
+54 KE

-74 GAINNETLTPLDGQQ
+74 GAINNDTLTPLDGQQ

-134 NCKNFES
+134 NCENFES
-141 FTPKNDKI
+141 FTPENDKI
-149 VDFITNQTW
+149 VDFIINQTW

-186 NDFIDGIEELFKG
+186 NNFIDGIEELFEG
-199 EETTYF
+199 EGTTNF
-205 DSSWEKLSGEN
+205 DSYWEKLSGEN

-251 LKADLIGYIQERANK
+251 LKADLIGYIQENK
-266 KKDWEN
+266 WEIQN
-272 LLKGED
+272 D
-278 SIPIKF
+278 IAIKF

-295 RKGKGSEND
+295 KNNEN
-304 KGEIDDI
+304 EIDDI

-325 IAKEKDDDK
+325 IAK
-334 YNKYILD
+334 NKNNYILD

-348 STQENENHS
+348 STQENNNVS
-357 YKYLNEIDEKIEKNN
+357 YKYLNEIEDEPKQNQGQD
-372 NTERFYQG
+372 RFYKG

-385 YFEGKI
+385 YYKTEIQTEIPPSFFE
-391 PKECFKKLRKV
+391 KLKRV
-402 LDNYIKYNEDY
+402 LDNYISHKVELEEY
-413 KCSWN
+413 KCKWN
-418 EEFSFIPKYKEN
+418 GNFSFIPKYDEKGE
-430 KILTLNQ
+430 ILTLNQ

-442 FYAICKYFDHDTN
+442 FYAICKYLDRDELSN
-455 IQYTKESFNR
+455 TKESFNR

-482 PNIRSTSAMRKAIE
+482 PNIRSTSAMRNAIE
-496 FIEKLDAHN
+496 FIERLDSHD
-505 VYCSLIGQEKI
+505 VYSSLRDLKIKGQEIGK
-516 QGNSE
+516 SE
-521 FEERCKEEIEKA
+521 FDERCKEEIEKA
-533 RKIII
+533 DKIII

-550 KDLFFKGTIRFLF
+550 KYFFFKGTIRFLF
-563 RDEDGNVDWSKFHEK
+563 RNEEEEKVDWSEFFKK
-578 SEQAKKYFDNNGIKE
+578 WKQAKKYFDNNGIKE
-593 DPNKVKVKLTKA
+593 DPNKVNKEDPNKVKLTKA
-605 LVLQCV
+605 LVLQCE
-611 DEKQIDDG
+611 DAR
-619 KQIYEKQI
+619 QIYEKQI

-654 DNIDD
+654 DNID
-659 LCKERSDCE
+659 CDCE
-668 KFTIFEWKKQSGDT
+668 EFTIFEWKKQSGDT
-682 ISVKL
+682 ILVKL

-705 FRYNYDIPKL
+705 FRYNYDIQKL

-737 DRKINFNNECT
+737 NGKINFNNECT
-748 KFVWGGDFDFTYEEN
+748 KFVWGGDFDFTYKEK
-763 SFRWKSDNKVCL
+763 SFRWKSDNNVCL
-775 IIENK
+775 IDN
-780 EDNTFEVDGS
+780 EDKKFEVD
-790 IDIDKENFT
+790 DKINKDNFT
-799 AKLEDLLDGKKTN
+799 QKLGELLKSDNSN

>member
-7 ISFWQFLEKYKIE
+7 ISFWQFLENYKIE

-46 KEALDKKL
+46 KEALD
-54 DKEKEALDNNDKE
+54 NNKE

-74 GAINNETLTPLDGQQ
+74 GAINNNTLTPLDGQQ

-104 AGKLEEAR
+104 AGKLEELC

-134 NCKNFES
+134 NCENFKS
-141 FTPKNDKI
+141 FKPENDKI
-149 VDFITNQTW
+149 VDFIINQTW

-173 RMLSGTKETDKSG
+173 RMLSGTKETDKSV
-186 NDFIDGIEELFKG
+186 NDFIDGIEELFER
-199 EETTYF
+199 EETTKF
-205 DSSWEKLSGEN
+205 DSYWKKLSGD

-266 KKDWEN
+266 NKDWEN

-278 SIPIKF
+278 SIPIKL

-295 RKGKGSEND
+295 RNNEN
-304 KGEIDDI
+304 EIDDI

-325 IAKEKDDDK
+325 IAKKVGK
-334 YNKYILD
+334 HILD

-385 YFEGKI
+385 YFDREI
-391 PKECFKKLRKV
+391 PPSFFEKLKRV
-402 LDNYIKYNEDY
+402 LDNYISHKGELEEY
-413 KCSWN
+413 KCEWN
-418 EEFSFIPKYKEN
+418 GNFSFIPKYDEKGE
-430 KILTLNQ
+430 ILTLNQ

-442 FYAICKYFDHDTN
+442 FYAICKYLDRDELSN
-455 IQYTKESFNR
+455 TKESFNR

-482 PNIRSTSAMRKAIE
+482 PNIRSTSAMRNAIE
-496 FIEKLDAHN
+496 FIEKLDSHD
-505 VYCSLIGQEKI
+505 VYSSLRDLKI
-516 QGNSE
+516 VKSE
-521 FEERCKEEIEKA
+521 FDERCKEEFE
-533 RKIII
+533 
-538 DKTWEKCIIKAE
+538 KAE
-550 KDLFFKGTIRFLF
+550 KIKADNNWEEKIIGAEKSLFFKGTIRFLF
-563 RDEDGNVDWSKFHEK
+563 RDDEGACDWNESNFE
-578 SEQAKKYFDNNGIKE
+578 AKLKKLNDYFEEGGIKE
-593 DPNKVKVKLTKA
+593 DYKVKLTKA
-605 LVLQCV
+605 LVLQCEE
-611 DEKQIDDG
+611 EKQIYD
-619 KQIYEKQI
+619 KQI

-643 YQKAVHNILTS
+643 YQKAVHNILVR

-659 LCKERSDCE
+659 LCNDSK
-668 KFTIFEWKKQSGDT
+668 KLKIFEWKRQQEPT
-682 ISVKL
+682 IEVIL

-697 INKIPEGR
+697 IEQIPRGR
-705 FRYNYDIPKL
+705 FRYNYDIQKL
-715 GYYKKNQRLNK
+715 GYYEPYK
-726 ERDDILCELHK
+726 RDAITFDSNCNEILSNSNICINNRIGDTNFFRGWDI
-737 DRKINFNNECT
+737 I
-748 KFVWGGDFDFTYEEN
+748 FTYKEKQ
-763 SFRWKSDNKVCL
+763 FCWKSDNNVCL
-775 IIENK
+775 KDK
-780 EDNTFEVDGS
+780 EDIKFKVDDS
-790 IDIDKENFT
+790 INKDNFIE
-799 AKLEDLLDGKKTN
+799 KLDGILKSDNSN